1 MNQKDVEKLKAQLT
15 PEQYN
20 ICFLK
25 GTEPPGSGKYT
36 HNSSRGTYYC
46 VVCRQPLFSSDSK
59 FESGTGWPS
68 FDEVVRSKNIK
79 LEKDL
84 GLGVLRTE
92 VLCSNC
98 GSHLGHLFDD
108 GPTKTGER
116 YCINSLALDFKQE
129 NQ

>member
-1 MNQKDVEKLKAQLT
+1 MNSKDIEKLKAKLT

-36 HNSSRGTYYC
+36 HNKSKGIYYC
-46 VVCRQPLFSSDSK
+46 VVCKQPLFSSDSK

-84 GLGVLRTE
+84 SLGMLRKE
-92 VLCSNC
+92 VLCGNC
-98 GSHLGHLFDD
+98 AAHLGHLFDD
-108 GPTKTGER
+108 GPTKTGDR
-116 YCINSLALDFKQE
+116 YCINSLALDFKAE
-129 NQ
+129 K